1 MVRAANRCCGFN
13 PGLFVACCE
22 CIVTWGFLEE
32 YIEKDILLDQINV
45 LFKLRK
51 YI

>member
-1 MVRAANRCCGFN
+1 VPPIAAA
-13 PGLFVACCE
+13 GLIQVCLWLA
-22 CIVTWGFLEE
+22 VSASLRGAFLEE